1 MLRRVWHMLVKE
13 FIQLRRD
20 PYVRFRLLV
29 PPLIQMLVYGY
40 AATFD
45 VHHVRIA
52 VLDQSHT
59 LESRELVSRFT
70 FSRRF
75 DIAAVPRDERALKRL
90 ITDGDVVMGV
100 QIHPDFAELLRKGQT
115 ARLQVVLDG
124 TDSNTALIAL
134 GYTDSIAAQ
143 FAMDYARQR
152 LEAMRPGLVP
162 IAHQVL
168 LAPRP
173 WYNPGLSSKWFF
185 VPGVIGSIT
194 MILVVNLT
202 SFAIVREREVG
213 TLEQIIVTPIR
224 RWEFILGKT
233 LPSFVVGLLDVAL
246 IALVGTLW
254 FAVPFRGSLG
264 TLLLGTVLFLL
275 STLST
280 GVLISTLCSTQQQAF
295 ASTFFFL
302 TPAFIL
308 SGFSFPIASMP
319 PFMQWLT
326 YLDPL
331 RYFLVIV
338 RGTFLKGVGVSVLWP
353 QMLGLALLSLVL
365 LQISI
370 LRFHKSMD

>member
-1 MLRRVWHMLVKE
+1 MLVKE

-75 DIAAVPRDERALKRL
+75 DIAAVPRDERSLKRL
-90 ITDGDVVMGV
+90 ITDGDVAMGV

-115 ARLQVVLDG
+115 ARLQVVIDG

-134 GYTDSIAAQ
+134 GYIDSIAAQ

-162 IAHQVL
+162 IVHQVL
-168 LAPRP
+168 LEPRP
-173 WYNPGLSSKWFF
+173 WYNPNLSSKWFF